1 MSFVTK
7 AKNQAQGKLMKIPVI
22 DLGECVDCEA
32 CLELC
37 PKVFRKNDAGY
48 IEAIELGEYPEE
60 ELQEIIKNC
69 PGQCITWEE
78 I

>member
-1 MSFVTK
+1 
-7 AKNQAQGKLMKIPVI
+7 MKIPVI

-60 ELQEIIKNC
+60 ELRRSLRIARASVLRGKRFKK
-69 PGQCITWEE
+69 GGD
-78 I
+78 

>member
-1 MSFVTK
+1 M
-7 AKNQAQGKLMKIPVI
+7 MKIPAI

-37 PKVFRKNDAGY
+37 PALFRRNDAGY
-48 IEAIELGEYPEE
+48 IEVVELPGYPEE
-60 ELQEIIKNC
+60 EIEEIIKNC
-69 PGQCITWEE
+69 PGGCITWEE